1 MSGPGLDGTGDRGG
15 HAPHGEPPHRLYDMR
30 GTDAARREIRRPG
43 AYPMPEDERT
53 RAITH
58 LLTATPGGPRLTTVL
73 YDLWCLLGPLV
84 PPEERQRFLA
94 AITQEEP

>member
-1 MSGPGLDGTGDRGG
+1 MT
-15 HAPHGEPPHRLYDMR
+15 
-30 GTDAARREIRRPG
+30 
-43 AYPMPEDERT
+43 EDERT